1 MPTLLRRVETSRVT
15 PEHEEQRQRACGSA
29 RNQGH
34 KGKGRE
40 GKRNLPLTNRTK
52 GERHE
57 VIYGIV
63 GVGTCAH
70 SHMHLHMCAL
80 EGSKDLARVRQA
92 LYRGATSSGQY
103 VSLPAGSIYD

>member
-57 VIYGIV
+57 VILWDCGGGYLC
-63 GVGTCAH
+63 TLTH
-70 SHMHLHMCAL
+70 AL
-80 EGSKDLARVRQA
+80 
-92 LYRGATSSGQY
+92 TY
-103 VSLPAGSIYD
+103 VCP